1 MKFNKRFIVL
11 SLIFILSLSCF
22 STIRLRSESYKTY
35 PDLGSNQ
42 DLAKVSATHEVLD
55 NKSSINL
62 VSDSASVP
70 DSIVMTL
77 ESDGENNIKL
87 SIPKEIKKDQNIPG
101 DNKNANNKA
110 KIESVNGNADESK

>member
-22 STIRLRSESYKTY
+22 STIRLRTESYKTD